1 MFIVGLA
8 MFGGI
13 IYLPLFLQ
21 VVGGRSATNAG
32 LLLLPLI
39 FGIVFTAILSGRVIS
54 RTGRYKAFPVAGM
67 LVMAAGMYL
76 LSTMGSTTTT
86 VTSSAYMLVLGLG
99 LGMVMQVLILAVQN
113 SVDRRDLGVAT
124 GAATFL
130 RSMGGSFGVALF
142 GAVLSNRLATNL
154 ADLLPGGSLPPGV
167 SPATLKGSPAAIL
180 SLPEAV
186 RVPVVEAFAR
196 SIDTVFLAAVPIAL
210 LGFVITLF
218 LRETPLRSADD
229 AVANLEVAAGPPE
242 ATTAVPEVSSR
253 S

>member
-1 MFIVGLA
+1 M
-8 MFGGI
+8 
-13 IYLPLFLQ
+13 
-21 VVGGRSATNAG
+21 
-32 LLLLPLI
+32 
-39 FGIVFTAILSGRVIS
+39 IS
-54 RTGRYKAFPVAGM
+54 RTGRYKAFPVVGM

-76 LSTMGSTTTT
+76 LSTMGPTTTT
-86 VTSSAYMLVLGLG
+86 VVASAYMLVLGLG

-154 ADLLPGGSLPPGV
+154 ADLLPGGSLPAGV
-167 SPATLKGSPAAIL
+167 SPASLKGSPAVIL
-180 SLPEAV
+180 SLPAAV
-186 RVPVVEAFAR
+186 RAPVIEAFAR

-229 AVANLEVAAGPPE
+229 VGSELAIAAGPPE